1 MQYLTY
7 FAPIATHIRIFHK
20 DKIKLLRNNRET
32 QAKKGKKP
40 TYHGSN
46 SWMILSN
53 RMTAKRRLAK
63 PTSHANDRMVNVR
76 RDCHPTVCVF
86 ASVESTFRS
95 FVADASFRST
105 TSILDEEATFLK
117 INQSAVTSCEICFS
131 LSHSTFTVSTWD
143 GSLLFF
149 SLNLYE
155 RVFAVFLPS
164 HQ

>member
-1 MQYLTY
+1 
-7 FAPIATHIRIFHK
+7 
-20 DKIKLLRNNRET
+20 
-32 QAKKGKKP
+32 
-40 TYHGSN
+40 
-46 SWMILSN
+46 
-53 RMTAKRRLAK
+53 MTAKRRLAK

-105 TSILDEEATFLK
+105 TSILDEEATLWK

-131 LSHSTFTVSTWD
+131 LSHSTFTVCTWD

-149 SLNLYE
+149 SLYISACLLSFFHVTNNIGPMVAFLSNLIPTVIHLPTRPPGKRE
-155 RVFAVFLPS
+155 KNFFLRSPCGEDMKDPGNKVVIKLI
-164 HQ
+164 